1 MVVIIKMK
9 GLPWEAT
16 ARDIRKFYRGLNISE
31 EDIHLAPSQEG
42 KASGFAFACFQED
55 DEARKA
61 MYRNGNYVG
70 KRYIELVLSS
80 QSEMEKTLSEGVR
93 FRRFDGSDR
102 ERPPEIETLRT
113 ESKTKSIDLRESSK
127 ITRDISRRSRSRSPI
142 RKSASVDGLRS
153 RRDHGGS
160 NHVSDRRSVTSKK
173 FNDRESLRSTNSSAN
188 GLATTRNELDRRPRE
203 RERERRRS
211 SDRSELGKISAS
223 YGRDREGRE
232 TRLETSGARQ
242 GASNG
247 FRREPFSSNN
257 RSRRDSTSQDGA
269 NSKSTWVSMN
279 GLPYSVTES
288 EILQFFSGLNV
299 VGIHLMVHTSGP
311 FAGKQN
317 GHGYVEFKSVG
328 DCIQG
333 EDRNRQFIRRRYC
346 GVKRCSFEEVLNALG
361 DKIENSWRFQEPNTI
376 IGGNFSQES
385 AMYSVGNMNGEDQN
399 LSTPD
404 LGMAVNSLGVNSVG
418 KMPIPHNAVVGMEG
432 PLNPVN
438 QLAAGANISVNDI
451 SAGCVIGIRNLPSTV
466 SAEEILDFF
475 YGFPIIPDSIRI
487 HYLAPGR
494 SSGDAMVTLP
504 TSGEAYSAIE
514 QLNNKPVGKRK
525 VQLFLV

>member
-16 ARDIRKFYRGLNISE
+16 ARDITKFYRGLNISE

-42 KASGFAFACFQED
+42 KASGFAFACFHED

-102 ERPPEIETLRT
+102 ERPPEIDTLRT
-113 ESKTKSIDLRESSK
+113 ASKTKSNGLNESSK
-127 ITRDISRRSRSRSPI
+127 IPRDIGRRSRSRSPI
-142 RKSASVDGLRS
+142 RKSASVDGFRS
-153 RRDHGGS
+153 RGDHSGS
-160 NHVSDRRSVTSKK
+160 NHVSDRRSVKK

-188 GLATTRNELDRRPRE
+188 GVATTRNELDRRTRE

-211 SDRSELGKISAS
+211 FDRSDLGKISAS
-223 YGRDREGRE
+223 YGRDREGRG
-232 TRLETSGARQ
+232 TRLETTGARQ
-242 GASNG
+242 GALTG

-269 NSKSTWVSMN
+269 STKSTWVSMS

-288 EILQFFSGLNV
+288 EIRQFFSGLNV
-299 VGIHLMVHTSGP
+299 VSIHLMVHTSGP
-311 FAGKQN
+311 FSGKQN

-333 EDRNRQFIRRRYC
+333 EDRNGLLIRRRYC
-346 GVKRCSFEEVLNALG
+346 GVKRCSIEEVLNALG
-361 DKIENSWRFQEPNTI
+361 DKTENSWRFQEPNTI
-376 IGGNFSQES
+376 IGGNFSQEGT
-385 AMYSVGNMNGEDQN
+385 MYSLGNMNGEDQN

-418 KMPIPHNAVVGMEG
+418 KMPIAHNAVVGMEG

>member
-16 ARDIRKFYRGLNISE
+16 ARDITKFYRGLNISE

-42 KASGFAFACFQED
+42 KASGFAFACFHED

-113 ESKTKSIDLRESSK
+113 ASKTKSNGLNESSK
-127 ITRDISRRSRSRSPI
+127 ITRDIGRRSRSRSPI
-142 RKSASVDGLRS
+142 RKSASVDGFRS
-153 RRDHGGS
+153 RGDHSGS
-160 NHVSDRRSVTSKK
+160 NHVSDRRSVKK

-188 GLATTRNELDRRPRE
+188 GVATTRNELDRRTRE

-211 SDRSELGKISAS
+211 FDRSELGKISAS
-223 YGRDREGRE
+223 YGRDREGRG
-232 TRLETSGARQ
+232 TRLETTGARQ
-242 GASNG
+242 GASTG

-269 NSKSTWVSMN
+269 STKSTWVSMS

-288 EILQFFSGLNV
+288 EIRQFFSGLNV
-299 VGIHLMVHTSGP
+299 VSIHLMVHTSGP
-311 FAGKQN
+311 FSGKQN

-333 EDRNRQFIRRRYC
+333 EDRNGLLIRRRYC
-346 GVKRCSFEEVLNALG
+346 GVKRCSIEKVLNALG
-361 DKIENSWRFQEPNTI
+361 DKTENSWRFQEPNTI
-376 IGGNFSQES
+376 IGGNFSQEG
-385 AMYSVGNMNGEDQN
+385 AMYSLGNMNGEDQN

-418 KMPIPHNAVVGMEG
+418 KMPIAHNAVVGMEG

>member
-16 ARDIRKFYRGLNISE
+16 AREIRKFYRGLNITE

-102 ERPPEIETLRT
+102 ERPPEIETLRM
-113 ESKTKSIDLRESSK
+113 ESKTKSNGLKESAK

-142 RKSASVDGLRS
+142 RKSASVDGFRN
-153 RRDHGGS
+153 RRDHSGS
-160 NHVSDRRSVTSKK
+160 NHVSERRPVKK

-188 GLATTRNELDRRPRE
+188 GVATTRNELDRRTRE

-223 YGRDREGRE
+223 FGRDREGRG
-232 TRLETSGARQ
+232 TRLETTRQ
-242 GASNG
+242 G
-247 FRREPFSSNN
+247 FRREPAFGSNN
-257 RSRRDSTSQDGA
+257 RSRRDSASQDGV
-269 NSKSTWVSMN
+269 NPKSTWVSLN

-288 EILQFFSGLNV
+288 EIRQFFSGLNV
-299 VGIHLMVHTSGP
+299 VSIHLMVHTSGP
-311 FAGKQN
+311 FAGKHN

-346 GVKRCSFEEVLNALG
+346 GVKRCSLEEVLNALG
-361 DKIENSWRFQEPNTI
+361 DKIENTWRFQEPNTI
-376 IGGNFSQES
+376 IGSNFTQEGV
-385 AMYSVGNMNGEDQN
+385 MYSLGNMNGEDQN

-418 KMPIPHNAVVGMEG
+418 KIPIPHSAVVGTEG
-432 PLNPVN
+432 PMNPVN

>member
-16 ARDIRKFYRGLNISE
+16 ARDITKFYRGLNISE

-42 KASGFAFACFQED
+42 KASGFAFACFHED

-113 ESKTKSIDLRESSK
+113 ASKTKSNGLNESSK
-127 ITRDISRRSRSRSPI
+127 ITRDIGRRSRSRSPI
-142 RKSASVDGLRS
+142 RKSASVDGFRS
-153 RRDHGGS
+153 RGDHSGS
-160 NHVSDRRSVTSKK
+160 NHVSDRRSVKK

-188 GLATTRNELDRRPRE
+188 GVATTRNELDRRTRE
-203 RERERRRS
+203 RVRERRRS
-211 SDRSELGKISAS
+211 FDRSELGKISAS
-223 YGRDREGRE
+223 YGRDREGRG
-232 TRLETSGARQ
+232 TRLETTGARQ
-242 GASNG
+242 GASTG
-247 FRREPFSSNN
+247 FRRESFSSNN

-269 NSKSTWVSMN
+269 STKSTWVSMS

-288 EILQFFSGLNV
+288 EIRQFFSGLNV
-299 VGIHLMVHTSGP
+299 VSIHLMVHTSGP
-311 FAGKQN
+311 FSGKQN

-333 EDRNRQFIRRRYC
+333 EDRNGLLIRRRYC
-346 GVKRCSFEEVLNALG
+346 GVKRCSIEEVLNALG
-361 DKIENSWRFQEPNTI
+361 DKTENSWRFQEPNTI
-376 IGGNFSQES
+376 IGGNFSQEGT
-385 AMYSVGNMNGEDQN
+385 MYSLGNMNGEDQN

-418 KMPIPHNAVVGMEG
+418 KMPIAHNAVVGMEG

>member
-102 ERPPEIETLRT
+102 ERPPEIETLRS
-113 ESKTKSIDLRESSK
+113 ESKTKPNGLRESSK
-127 ITRDISRRSRSRSPI
+127 ITRDVSRRSRSRSPI
-142 RKSASVDGLRS
+142 RKSVSVDGFRS
-153 RRDHGGS
+153 RRDHTGS
-160 NHVSDRRSVTSKK
+160 NHVSDRRSVKK
-173 FNDRESLRSTNSSAN
+173 FNDRESLRSANSSAN
-188 GLATTRNELDRRPRE
+188 GVATTRNELDRRTRE

-211 SDRSELGKISAS
+211 PDRNELGKSSAS
-223 YGRDREGRE
+223 YGRDREGRGS
-232 TRLETSGARQ
+232 RLETSGARR
-242 GASNG
+242 GASNS
-247 FRREPFSSNN
+247 FRRELFSSNN
-257 RSRRDSTSQDGA
+257 RSRRDSTSQDGV
-269 NSKSTWVSMN
+269 NSKSTWVSMS

-288 EILQFFSGLNV
+288 EIRQFFSGLNI

-333 EDRNRQFIRRRYC
+333 EDRNRQFIRGRFC
-346 GVKRCSFEEVLNALG
+346 CVKRTSFEDVLNALG
-361 DKIENSWRFQEPNTI
+361 DKIDNTWRFQEPNNV
-376 IGGNFSQES
+376 IGGNFSQED
-385 AMYSVGNMNGEDQN
+385 AMYPLGNINGEDQN
-399 LSTPD
+399 ISTPD

-418 KMPIPHNAVVGMEG
+418 KMPIPHSAVVGMEA

>member
-16 ARDIRKFYRGLNISE
+16 AREIRKFYRGLNITE
-31 EDIHLAPSQEG
+31 DDIHLAPSQEG
-42 KASGFAFACFQED
+42 KASGFAFACFHED

-102 ERPPEIETLRT
+102 ERPPEIEILRN
-113 ESKTKSIDLRESSK
+113 ESKTKPNGVRESSK

-142 RKSASVDGLRS
+142 RKGTSVEGFRS
-153 RRDHGGS
+153 RRDHSGS
-160 NHVSDRRSVTSKK
+160 NHVSDRRSVTKK
-173 FNDRESLRSTNSSAN
+173 FDDRESLRNTNSSAN
-188 GLATTRNELDRRPRE
+188 GVPTTRNELDRRTRE

-223 YGRDREGRE
+223 FGRDREGRV
-232 TRLETSGARQ
+232 TRMETSRQ

-247 FRREPFSSNN
+247 FRPFSSNN
-257 RSRRDSTSQDGA
+257 RSRRDSASQDGA
-269 NSKSTWVSMN
+269 NPKSTWVRLS

-288 EILQFFSGLNV
+288 EIRQFFSGLNV
-299 VGIHLMVHTSGP
+299 VSIHLKVHTSGP
-311 FAGKQN
+311 FAGKHN

-333 EDRNRQFIRRRYC
+333 EDRNGQFIRRRYC
-346 GVKRCSFEEVLNALG
+346 GVKRCSLEEVLNSLG
-361 DKIENSWRFQEPNTI
+361 DNIEDTWRFQDNNTI
-376 IGGNFSQES
+376 IGGSFTQEGT
-385 AMYSVGNMNGEDQN
+385 MYSLGNMNVEDQN

-418 KMPIPHNAVVGMEG
+418 KMSIPHSTVVGMEG

>member
-16 ARDIRKFYRGLNISE
+16 AREIRQFYRGLKITE
-31 EDIHLAPSQEG
+31 DDIHLAPSQEG

-80 QSEMEKTLSEGVR
+80 QSEMEKILSEGVR
-93 FRRFDGSDR
+93 FRRFEGER
-102 ERPPEIETLRT
+102 ALERPRT
-113 ESKTKSIDLRESSK
+113 ESTTKLNGLRESSES
-127 ITRDISRRSRSRSPI
+127 TRDVSRRSRSRSPI
-142 RKSASVDGLRS
+142 RKNSSVDGFRS
-153 RRDHGGS
+153 RIKDRSGS
-160 NHVSDRRSVTSKK
+160 NHVSDDRRSVKK
-173 FNDRESLRSTNSSAN
+173 LNNGGANLRSAN
-188 GLATTRNELDRRPRE
+188 GVSTTRNEADRRARE
-203 RERERRRS
+203 RDRDKRRT
-211 SDRSELGKISAS
+211 SDRSELGKFTAG
-223 YGRDREGRE
+223 YGKDRGGRG
-232 TRLETSGARQ
+232 TRLQDTSTSGARREAA
-242 GASNG
+242 GL
-247 FRREPFSSNN
+247 RRESFGSNN
-257 RSRRDSTSQDGA
+257 RSRRDSASQDGA
-269 NSKSTWVSMN
+269 NSKSTWVAMS

-288 EILQFFSGLNV
+288 EVHQFFKGLNV
-299 VGIHLMVHTSGP
+299 LSVHLMSHKSGP
-311 FAGKQN
+311 FAGKNN
-317 GHGYVEFKSVG
+317 GHAYVEFKSVG

-333 EDRNRQFIRRRYC
+333 EDRNRQFIRKRYV
-346 GVKRCSFEEVLNALG
+346 GVKRCNLEEVLSALG
-361 DKIENSWRFQEPNTI
+361 DKSADTWRFQEPAT
-376 IGGNFSQES
+376 IGGNFSPEG
-385 AMYSVGNMNGEDQN
+385 AMYSLGNMNGKNQN
-399 LSTPD
+399 LSPPD
-404 LGMAVNSLGVNSVG
+404 LGMAVNSVGINSVG
-418 KMPIPHNAVVGMEG
+418 KMPIPHNAVVGTEG
-432 PLNPVN
+432 PLNPLN

-451 SAGCVIGIRNLPSTV
+451 NAGCVIGIRNLPSTV

>member
-16 ARDIRKFYRGLNISE
+16 AREIRAFYRGLHITE

-80 QSEMEKTLSEGVR
+80 QSEMEKILSEGVR
-93 FRRFDGSDR
+93 FRRFEGER
-102 ERPPEIETLRT
+102 AHERPQT
-113 ESKTKSIDLRESSK
+113 ESKTKVNGLRESSK
-127 ITRDISRRSRSRSPI
+127 STRDVSRRSRSRSPI
-142 RKSASVDGLRS
+142 RKSSSVDGFRS
-153 RRDHGGS
+153 RRDHSES
-160 NHVSDRRSVTSKK
+160 NHVSDRRSVKK
-173 FNDRESLRSTNSSAN
+173 PNDRANLRSAN
-188 GLATTRNELDRRPRE
+188 GVSTTRSQTDRRARE
-203 RERERRRS
+203 RERDNRRS
-211 SDRSELGKISAS
+211 SDRIELGKFTAS
-223 YGRDREGRE
+223 YGKDREGRG
-232 TRLETSGARQ
+232 TRLETSTSGARRE
-242 GASNG
+242 AANG
-247 FRREPFSSNN
+247 FTRRESFSSSN
-257 RSRRDSTSQDGA
+257 RNRRDSTSRDGA
-269 NSKSTWVSMN
+269 NSKSTWVAMS

-288 EILQFFSGLNV
+288 EVYQFFTGLNV
-299 VGIHLMVHTSGP
+299 LNVHLMLHSSGP
-311 FAGKQN
+311 FAGKNN
-317 GHGYVEFKSVG
+317 GHAYVEFKSVG

-333 EDRNRQFIRRRYC
+333 EDRNRQYIRRRFV
-346 GVKRCSFEEVLNALG
+346 GVKRCSLEEVLGALG
-361 DKIENSWRFQEPNTI
+361 DKSVDTWRPQEPVN
-376 IGGNFSQES
+376 IGGNISQEGT
-385 AMYSVGNMNGEDQN
+385 MYSLGNMNGENQN
-399 LSTPD
+399 LSPPD
-404 LGMAVNSLGVNSVG
+404 LGMAVSNVGINSVG
-418 KMPIPHNAVVGMEG
+418 KMPIPHNAVTGMEA
-432 PLNPVN
+432 PLNPLN
-438 QLAAGANISVNDI
+438 QLAAGANISVGDI
-451 SAGCVIGIRNLPSTV
+451 NAGCVIGIRNLPSTV

>member
-16 ARDIRKFYRGLNISE
+16 ARDISKFYRGLNISE

-102 ERPPEIETLRT
+102 ERLPEIETLRA
-113 ESKTKSIDLRESSK
+113 ESKTKPSDLRETSK

-142 RKSASVDGLRS
+142 RKSASVDGYRS
-153 RRDHGGS
+153 RRDNSGS
-160 NHVSDRRSVTSKK
+160 NHLSDRRSVKK

-188 GLATTRNELDRRPRE
+188 GVATTRNELDRRT

-211 SDRSELGKISAS
+211 SDRSDLGKISAI
-223 YGRDREGRE
+223 YGRDREGRG
-232 TRLETSGARQ
+232 TRLGTSGARQ

-247 FRREPFSSNN
+247 REPFSSNN
-257 RSRRDSTSQDGA
+257 RSRRDSTSQLDGA
-269 NSKSTWVSMN
+269 NSKSTWVSLN
-279 GLPYSVTES
+279 GLPYSITEG
-288 EILQFFSGLNV
+288 EVRQFFSGLNIL
-299 VGIHLMVHTSGP
+299 GIHLMVHTSGP

-333 EDRNRQFIRRRYC
+333 EDRNGQFIRRRYC

-361 DKIENSWRFQEPNTI
+361 DKIEDTWRFQEPNTI
-376 IGGNFSQES
+376 IGGNFSQEG

-404 LGMAVNSLGVNSVG
+404 LVMAVNSLGVNSAG
-418 KMPIPHNAVVGMEG
+418 KIPIPHNAVVGTEG

>member
-102 ERPPEIETLRT
+102 ERLPEIETLRT
-113 ESKTKSIDLRESSK
+113 ESEIKTKPSDLRESSK

-142 RKSASVDGLRS
+142 RKSTSVDGYRS
-153 RRDHGGS
+153 RRDHSGS
-160 NHVSDRRSVTSKK
+160 NHVNDRRSVK

-188 GLATTRNELDRRPRE
+188 GLATTRNELDRRTRE
-203 RERERRRS
+203 RERERR
-211 SDRSELGKISAS
+211 SDLGKNSAS
-223 YGRDREGRE
+223 YGRDREGGG
-232 TRLETSGARQ
+232 TRLVTSGSRQ

-247 FRREPFSSNN
+247 FRRESFSSSNN
-257 RSRRDSTSQDGA
+257 RSRRDSTSQDGV
-269 NSKSTWVSMN
+269 NSKSTWVSLN
-279 GLPYSVTES
+279 GLPYSVNES
-288 EILQFFSGLNV
+288 EVRQFFSGLNI

-328 DCIQG
+328 DRIQG
-333 EDRNRQFIRRRYC
+333 ENRNGQFIRRRYC
-346 GVKRCSFEEVLNALG
+346 GVKQCSFEEVLNALG
-361 DKIENSWRFQEPNTI
+361 DKIDDTWRIQEPNNI
-376 IGGNFSQES
+376 IGGNFSQEG

-418 KMPIPHNAVVGMEG
+418 KIPIPHNAIVGMEG